1 MLRGDADADIKI
13 LSAKFL
19 LICNV
24 GSPTRS
30 SLFFTK
36 TAPASESTKSKST
49 AEDAEASLQCTGQ
62 HRHKFPSL
70 SENLKIFVIK
80 LSRHSNPQR
89 QTPKK
94 RNRSGHHFAPL
105 PSSTCRTLDHIWG
118 RLPCTLPYC
127 SPDGKTIST
136 IPSYSLAGNSGQHG
150 KVILLQE
157 LLIDA
162 IPSVGLTQL
171 LFLPFAVWPSQ
182 PSLADL
188 LQSHSPDSDTAAF
201 ISGV

>member
-1 MLRGDADADIKI
+1 MLSGDADADINI

-89 QTPKK
+89 HTPQK
-94 RNRSGHHFAPL
+94 RNCSGHHFAPL
-105 PSSTCRTLDHIWG
+105 HSSTCRTLDHKDASRNIICF
-118 RLPCTLPYC
+118 RAT
-127 SPDGKTIST
+127 SQSRVFSRTFVGKASM
-136 IPSYSLAGNSGQHG
+136 YLA
-150 KVILLQE
+150 LL
-157 LLIDA
+157 
-162 IPSVGLTQL
+162 
-171 LFLPFAVWPSQ
+171 
-182 PSLADL
+182 LA
-188 LQSHSPDSDTAAF
+188 
-201 ISGV
+201 